1 MNVNFARVMRTLL
14 VGSVAVLVASTFV
27 PTIGMVRWVGLG
39 VIFVSPILGSLNRS
53 VEFIRNRQWSM
64 MAILLTIWITFGVV
78 AYFSLKKDPV

>member
-14 VGSVAVLVASTFV
+14 VGSVAVLVASAFV

-64 MAILLTIWITFGVV
+64 MAVLLTIWITFGVV